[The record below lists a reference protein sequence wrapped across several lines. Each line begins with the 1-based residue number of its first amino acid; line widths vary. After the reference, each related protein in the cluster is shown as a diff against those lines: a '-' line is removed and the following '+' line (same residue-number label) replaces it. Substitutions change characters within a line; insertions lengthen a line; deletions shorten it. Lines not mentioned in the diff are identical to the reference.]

1 MHHTPYDY
9 WKEKNSKWYYFDSQG
24 KRIIKKA
31 VAFSQTK
38 WKDVYNLGFGDLLPN
53 SEIDDMAISNNGD
66 ISKIFATIIDIVQD
80 FTRVYPSAK
89 VNFYGSTKRRT
100 ALYNRM
106 IRTYYQAFS
115 ECFIIT
121 ASVKTKNGTKEVP
134 FDPSSSQLYLGF
146 NIKRIN

>member
-9 WKEKNSKWYYFDSQG
+9 SKDKSSKWYYFNSQG

-31 VAFSQTK
+31 VAFSRTK
-38 WKDVYNLGFGDLLPN
+38 LKGVYNLGFGDLLPDG
-53 SEIDDMAISNNGD
+53 EIDDMTISNNGD

-89 VNFYGSTKRRT
+89 VNFYGNTKRRT

-121 ASVKTKNGTKEVP
+121 ASVKTKNEVKEVP
-134 FDPSSSQLYLGF
+134 FDPSATQLYLGF
-146 NIKRIN
+146 YIKRIN